1 MSNRKL
7 AAIVIALVLG
17 VGASVAWYLAGER
30 MAARERAETAQPAP
44 ITSFACPPGH
54 VASGCRTIRP
64 PQRPEPL
71 GRRS

>member
-17 VGASVAWYLAGER
+17 IAATVAWYLAGEQS
-30 MAARERAETAQPAP
+30 AARERAETTAPVQSYSCAP
-44 ITSFACPPGH
+44 IQSSNAGW
-54 VASGCRTIRP
+54 SGVRLPRP
-64 PQRPEPL
+64 PE